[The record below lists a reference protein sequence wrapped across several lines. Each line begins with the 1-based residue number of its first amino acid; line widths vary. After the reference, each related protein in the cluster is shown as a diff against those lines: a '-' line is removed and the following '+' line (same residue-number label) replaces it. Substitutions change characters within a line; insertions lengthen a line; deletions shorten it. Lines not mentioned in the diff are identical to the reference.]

1 MSIFSRSTLVPQG
14 ETIDLTATATAS
26 SSSVLPSG
34 HPPQLIDLTLPDPVS
49 VSPRD
54 HMHAVVALL
63 RPRSIDL
70 TQDTSGGRRRG
81 RSVRNSSSPHWE
93 GHSPLSQISNIEAEQ
108 PYEIID
114 TGSLERPHQRTAK
127 EQSMSSISLAWNP
140 IRRSETS
147 VADQQ
152 HARKS
157 RNSPFEAF
165 PFLDFPPEIRNC
177 VYKMLL
183 TTPKIPI
190 EFPEPTGCN
199 RALRAA
205 KWEKCTTWKMRR
217 RHKTLFLEIL
227 EVSKQLHA
235 EASGILYGCN
245 VFKYRSDYGMYTQ
258 QSHNPTGAHLS
269 QTSNHRE
276 RTPASDITNSSFTTT
291 QAHQAIDHVWKP
303 SYWAGSVGGR
313 PCETVREGRFEAG
326 DFRNDLVWLEAVPS

>member
-1 MSIFSRSTLVPQG
+1 MPIGEFGGPCIDNTQKEKILCPKNDSRICLCILPVITGFRPLKVQFLKGSPSTTATCSDGLPAMSIFSRSTLVPQG

-26 SSSVLPSG
+26 SSSVLPVG

-49 VSPRD
+49 GSPRD

-63 RPRSIDL
+63 RPGPIDL
-70 TQDTSGGRRRG
+70 TQDTSDGRRKG
-81 RSVRNSSSPHWE
+81 RSVGNSNSPHWK
-93 GHSPLSQISNIEAEQ
+93 GHSPLSQMSNIKAEQ
-108 PYEIID
+108 PYEPID
-114 TGSLERPHQRTAK
+114 IGSLERPHQRTEK

-152 HARKS
+152 HAR
-157 RNSPFEAF
+157 NSPFEPF

-190 EFPEPTGCN
+190 EFPEPTGRN

-245 VFKYRSDYGMYTQ
+245 VFKYRSDYGMCTQ
-258 QSHNPTGAHLS
+258 QSHNPW
-269 QTSNHRE
+269 
-276 RTPASDITNSSFTTT
+276 RTPVSNIES
-291 QAHQAIDHVWKP
+291 
-303 SYWAGSVGGR
+303 
-313 PCETVREGRFEAG
+313 
-326 DFRNDLVWLEAVPS
+326 